1 MFLQRALVA
10 LIFGPLAL
18 LLIYF
23 GDELG
28 GLVYFAP
35 FAILLSLAT
44 IEYVQ
49 LTRHLG
55 WRVLVWLLLPLV
67 FAQWAIGE
75 WGEPAWVGPS
85 FLVSM
90 LVMLTAVLYSY
101 EKQSSRTVAV
111 DWMAYMGGFLLLGWL
126 GSHFFL
132 VRNLPLIGWQWTMLA
147 ICSTWIGDSG
157 AYIVGKF
164 VAGKYIGKHKLS
176 PRLSPNKT
184 VEGYFGGIAF
194 SITFSMLIAYL
205 INLYSPVD
213 IPYLH
218 VLLLA
223 LMISIITPLG
233 DLGISLLK
241 REAHVKDSGT
251 IFKEHG
257 GALDRVDT
265 LLWAVAIAYY
275 LALFLTR

>member
-18 LLIYF
+18 VLIYF

-28 GLVYFAP
+28 GLVYFVP

-55 WRVLVWLLLPLV
+55 WRIHTWLLLPLV
-67 FAQWAIGE
+67 MVQWAIAE
-75 WGEPAWVGPS
+75 WGEPAWVGAS

-90 LVMLTAVLYSY
+90 LVLLTAVLYSY
-101 EKQSSRTVAV
+101 EKQSSQTVAI

-126 GSHFFL
+126 GSHFFWL
-132 VRNLPLIGWQWTMLA
+132 RGIPNYAWQWTALA
-147 ICSTWIGDSG
+147 MITTWVADSG
-157 AYIVGKF
+157 AYVVGKF
-164 VAGKYIGKHKLS
+164 VAGKYVLGRHKMS

-184 VEGYFGGIAF
+184 VEGFFGGLVLG
-194 SITFSMLIAYL
+194 TFFTMLIGYFLQLPLWPLL
-205 INLYSPVD
+205 ILG
-213 IPYLH
+213 
-218 VLLLA
+218 LA
-223 LMISIITPLG
+223 ITILGPLG
-233 DLGISLLK
+233 DLSISLLK
-241 REAHVKDSGT
+241 REAGVKDSGNLLPG
-251 IFKEHG
+251 HG

-265 LLWAVAIAYY
+265 LLWAVTIAYY
-275 LALFLTR
+275 LALYLPQLS

>member
-1 MFLQRALVA
+1 MKQRAIIA
-10 LIFGPLAL
+10 LTIGPLAL
-18 LLIYF
+18 VLIYIGSWF
-23 GDELG
+23 YFLP
-28 GLVYFAP
+28 LVAML
-35 FAILLSLAT
+35 ILAT
-44 IEYVQ
+44 IEYSQ
-49 LTRHLG
+49 LIRNIG
-55 WRVLVWLLLPLV
+55 WYINLILLLILV
-67 FAQWAIGE
+67 GIQLLLGQW
-75 WGEPAWVGPS
+75 PQPDLSGPII
-85 FLVSM
+85 LVS
-90 LVMLTAVLYSY
+90 LLIILAYALWTY
-101 EKQSSRTVAV
+101 EKQTSQTVPA
-111 DWMAYMGGFLLLGWL
+111 DWMATTMGLFLLGWL

-132 VRNLPLIGWQWTMLA
+132 VRNLPIIGWQWTMLA

-164 VAGKYIGKHKLS
+164 IAGKYIGKHKLS

-194 SITFSMLIAYL
+194 SITFSMVIAYL
-205 INLYSPVD
+205 INLYSLVD